1 MMKKREQ
8 KKIPRWEMM
17 RTKGMAMKKKQKKRR
32 SSLKNHAEMLEL

>member
-1 MMKKREQ
+1 MRMKKRE

-17 RTKGMAMKKKQKKRR
+17 RTKGMAMKKRKR